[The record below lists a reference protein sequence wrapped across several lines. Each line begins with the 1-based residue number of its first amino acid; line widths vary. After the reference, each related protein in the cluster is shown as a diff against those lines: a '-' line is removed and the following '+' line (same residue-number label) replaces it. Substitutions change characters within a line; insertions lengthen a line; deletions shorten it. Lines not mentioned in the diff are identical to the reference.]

1 MTLVEKYNIFIE
13 NNNINEFI
21 DYYYSH
27 NDDDVIKYFNL
38 SHGLFRLIKEKHSL
52 KKTKEQ
58 TSEIAKKTWANKET
72 SKENKLKYYINNISK
87 QELEDYYITQNHYV
101 DATLA
106 YFNIPYDYFNKLIKY
121 YNLVKDNSLNAELVK
136 QTKLDRYGNSN
147 YNNRDKAKETC
158 LEKYGVDNPFKDI
171 ENITQS
177 YINSFGYDHPMHNP
191 EIKAKVRSKMDY
203 VSIQEK
209 VKKTCLDRYGV
220 DNAFKATYVKGK
232 IAQTNYKRYG
242 AYSAVQN
249 ESIKLKI
256 KNTINQRYGNR
267 ELITEK
273 IKATKLSRYNDC
285 TYSNRLKAEQSYLR
299 HYGVTNPMRSP
310 EVKANLNK
318 TNQER
323 YGVDWFCLRKEC
335 RAGNSKNNSKPN
347 LTFAKLLDSASIKYE
362 REFNIHNY
370 CYDFKIGNKLIEIDP
385 FATHNSTW
393 GIFGNPIPKDY
404 HYNKSKLAEESGY
417 QCLHIFDWEDCNK
430 VIRLLQNRKTIYGRK
445 CILKEVS
452 LEETKEYLNKY
463 HLQGYAKDK
472 IRLGLYYN
480 NELVS
485 LMTFG
490 KPRYNKNYEYELIRY
505 CSHYNV
511 IGGAE
516 KIFKHFMQ
524 EYKVGSIISYCDNSK
539 FTGSVYSKLGFTKIS
554 EGNPSRHWYNS
565 KTKQHITDNLLRQ
578 RGFDQLFGTSFGK
591 GYNNDDLMLQAGF
604 VEIYDCGQSTWIYKT
619 SNL

>member
-1 MTLVEKYNIFIE
+1 MSYYKEYAMTLVEKYNIFIE
-13 NNNINEFI
+13 NNNISEFI

-27 NDDDVIKYFNL
+27 NDGDVIKYFNL
-38 SHGLFRLIKEKHSL
+38 SHGLLRLIKEKHSL

-72 SKENKLKYYINNISK
+72 SKENKLKYYIDNISK
-87 QELEDYYITQNHYV
+87 EELEDYYITQNHCV
-101 DATLA
+101 DDTLS

-191 EIKAKVRSKMDY
+191 EIKAKVRAKMDY
-203 VSIQEK
+203 VSIQKK

-220 DNAFKATYVKGK
+220 DNAFKAAQVKGK
-232 IAQTNYKRYG
+232 IIKTNNIKYKCNRPL
-242 AYSAVQN
+242 QN
-249 ESIKLKI
+249 NL
-256 KNTINQRYGNR
+256 
-267 ELITEK
+267 
-273 IKATKLSRYNDC
+273 IKAKMIDT
-285 TYSNRLKAEQSYLR
+285 NR
-299 HYGVTNPMRSP
+299 
-310 EVKANLNK
+310 
-318 TNQER
+318 ER
-323 YGVDWFCLRKEC
+323 YGVDYYCLKFEC
-335 RAGNSKNNSKPN
+335 RSANKGTDSRPN
-347 LTFAKLLDSASIKYE
+347 LTFAKLLDNASIKYE

-370 CYDFKIGNKLIEIDP
+370 CYDFKVDNKLIEIDP

-393 GIFGNPIPKDY
+393 GIFGEPTPKDY
-404 HYNKSKLAEESGY
+404 HYSKSKLAEESGY
-417 QCLHIFDWEDCNK
+417 QCLHIFDWEDSDK
-430 VIRLLQNRKTIYGRK
+430 VIKFLQDRETVYARK

-452 LEETKEYLNKY
+452 LEETKAYLNSY

-472 IRLGLYYN
+472 IRLGLYHN
-480 NELVS
+480 NKLIS

-554 EGNPSRHWYNS
+554 EGKPSRHWYNS

-591 GYNNDDLMLQAGF
+591 GYNNDDLMLQTGF
-604 VEIYDCGQSTWIYKT
+604 VEIYDCGQSTWVYK
-619 SNL
+619 NI

>member
-1 MTLVEKYNIFIE
+1 MSYYKEYAMTLVEKYNIFIE

-27 NDDDVIKYFNL
+27 NDGDVIKYFNL
-38 SHGLFRLIKEKHSL
+38 SHGLFRFIKEKHNL

-58 TSEIAKKTWANKET
+58 TFEIAKKTWANKET
-72 SKENKLKYYINNISK
+72 SKENKLKYYIDNISK
-87 QELEDYYITQNHYV
+87 EELEDYYITQNHCV
-101 DATLA
+101 DDTLS

-203 VSIQEK
+203 KSIQEK

-220 DNAFKATYVKGK
+220 DNAFKAPHVKRK
-232 IAQTNYKRYG
+232 IIKTNNIKYKCNRPL
-242 AYSAVQN
+242 QN
-249 ESIKLKI
+249 NL
-256 KNTINQRYGNR
+256 
-267 ELITEK
+267 
-273 IKATKLSRYNDC
+273 IKAKMVDT
-285 TYSNRLKAEQSYLR
+285 NR
-299 HYGVTNPMRSP
+299 G
-310 EVKANLNK
+310 
-318 TNQER
+318 R
-323 YGVDWFCLRKEC
+323 YGVDYYCLKLEC
-335 RAGNSKNNSKPN
+335 RSANKGTDSRPN
-347 LTFAKLLDSASIKYE
+347 LTFAKLLDNASIKYE

-370 CYDFKIGNKLIEIDP
+370 CYDFKVDNKLIEIDP

-393 GIFGNPIPKDY
+393 GIFGEPTPKDY

-417 QCLHIFDWEDCNK
+417 QCLHIFDWEDSDK
-430 VIRLLQNRKTIYGRK
+430 IIRLLQNRKTIYARK
-445 CILKEVS
+445 CVLKEVS
-452 LEETKEYLNKY
+452 LEETKAYLNSY

-480 NELVS
+480 NELIS

-524 EYKVGSIISYCDNSK
+524 EYEVGSIISYCDNSK